1 MLYLFSVQLSSMKTW
16 FRVTLYRYGAR
27 NKECIEDK
35 EDNSVLQSYFLYLL
49 YLPFILTLNGYKM
62 FI

>member
-1 MLYLFSVQLSSMKTW
+1 MKTW

-49 YLPFILTLNGYKM
+49 YLPFILTLNGYKVLELLLV
-62 FI
+62 